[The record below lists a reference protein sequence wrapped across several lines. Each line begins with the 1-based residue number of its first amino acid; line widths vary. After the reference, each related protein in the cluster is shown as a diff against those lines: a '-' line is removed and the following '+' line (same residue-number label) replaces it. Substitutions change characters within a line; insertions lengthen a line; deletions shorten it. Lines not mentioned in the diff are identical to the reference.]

1 MAFQVKVSAKHENSG
16 ESVRWEFCVVVKT
29 VVESLNLESA
39 MPFHLRLSFFFFYFF
54 ERDILKR
61 AKSTKLPPL
70 SFLFPLQQ
78 TFLVT
83 KKVKFDVGNRGIEQ
97 YCATGKSL
105 PRRNNNIT
113 TNILHLVLTS

>member
-39 MPFHLRLSFFFFYFF
+39 MPCPLRLSFFFYFF

-61 AKSTKLPPL
+61 AKSTKLSPL

-97 YCATGKSL
+97 YFATGKSL